1 MLHSVRPNAVGQVVD
16 IQLGR
21 RRDPEALH
29 ERREAPGYTSEPS
42 IAGEL
47 WSAADEGLLANLRSR
62 EPSVREYGE
71 ELAPHPDKHTEAS
84 SAGRARLWWSIR
96 GAQRGRRRPAAACRQ
111 IGERRRL
118 GGVPVLAGLMPL
130 VLRPA
135 RE

>member
-29 ERREAPGYTSEPS
+29 ERREAPGHTSEPS

-47 WSAADEGLLANLRSR
+47 WSAADEGLLTNLRSR

-71 ELAPHPDKHTEAS
+71 ELAPHPDKQTRGT
-84 SAGRARLWWSIR
+84 SA
-96 GAQRGRRRPAAACRQ
+96 
-111 IGERRRL
+111 
-118 GGVPVLAGLMPL
+118 
-130 VLRPA
+130 
-135 RE
+135 